1 MTLHHDRWI
10 EMDVIW
16 FDPARDL
23 DPQIDMLLTRLA
35 PLWRSTDGMHGLCFN
50 VGWLIDLV
58 TEWTGH
64 ADQKLPLRSRRT
76 AQWAERSYADLRDLF
91 ARIRVGAARIGLPDL
106 KLGVLFVGWAHVVW
120 PPDVKIYD
128 FDSDWYA
135 RHPELYGEPKTIIG
149 MPDLWP
155 INRLHADSYPYAT
168 RPGGLQDDTYFPDFF
183 GAQWGSLSRF
193 LGVDALHL
201 RDGMTGPMV
210 YTRYGPYG
218 ASAPADPAVWQQWT
232 QAVIDLYRA
241 CKTGNPDTYLIGY
254 SSGISA
260 VAEWRVG
267 CVDLEAL
274 VADGAIDCWIDQTW
288 GGAWQ
293 DWWHQLWKGWTFQL
307 ANLMSHRVMIEAAN
321 MQRKAKGIA
330 PCRHYNLIET
340 WDGWEPW
347 DTLHQVP
354 GKLRWGIW
362 AFNHAAAITPD
373 GPKTTDGSYISWA
386 NNRKGQILSE
396 DDVTYLRTH
405 LDMAQESA
413 AKLEHVYGPLMVY
426 NRPMMDWLMHHHP
439 DWNASEWIE
448 DQVGLLMKWG
458 VPCLGATRIEWLPD
472 VIDKADGLI
481 VQVPGQLNDKV
492 RDLLLK
498 TDKPTLLVG
507 RADLIDPALLAR
519 AGAKVTGELQPAG
532 FYHLTGWVK
541 EIVHLPTFRPIE
553 AANDGI
559 LAALD
564 SEVGPLVAREK
575 DETSKSFF
583 ACWQPCDW
591 AEPGNAFLPKYQL
604 GSTYPYAAI
613 SAALRNTL
621 PKCLE
626 PVEWSEPMCF
636 HSWQSSGTL
645 HIVMGNLE
653 TGVLGDSRTE
663 RTMYLVLYK
672 ESSSAV
678 PTDFSQRSLR
688 RVDSTDAFELEHYR
702 WSRLINQ
709 HGFWNE
715 LAGED
720 AAVFVLEFTGE
731 PQ

>member
-1 MTLHHDRWI
+1 MSNLPVTLHHDRWI

-35 PLWRSTDGMHGLCFN
+35 PLWQSTDGMRGLCFN

-58 TEWTGH
+58 TEWTGRV
-64 ADQKLPLRSRRT
+64 DQKLPLRSRRT

-91 ARIRVGAARIGLPDL
+91 ARIRAGAARIGLPDL

-168 RPGGLQDDTYFPDFF
+168 WPGGLQEDTYFPDFF

-218 ASAPADPAVWQQWT
+218 ASAPADPTVWQQWT

-321 MQRKAKGIA
+321 AQRKAKGIA
-330 PCRHYNLIET
+330 PCRHYHVIET

-413 AKLEHVYGPLMVY
+413 ARLEHVYGPLMVY

-472 VIDKADGLI
+472 VIDRADGLI
-481 VQVPGQLNDKV
+481 VQLPGQLDDRV

-519 AGAKVTGELQPAG
+519 AGAKVTGELQPKG
-532 FYHLTGWVK
+532 YYQLCMFSEK
-541 EIVHLPTFRPIE
+541 VHLATFQP
-553 AANDGI
+553 I
-559 LAALD
+559 LAEHQDNLINL
-564 SEVGPLVAREK
+564 EIEENGPLVAVIAE
-575 DETSKSFF
+575 SKFF
-583 ACWQPCDW
+583 TYWQPPDW
-591 AEPGNAFLPKYQL
+591 AEPGNAQFPKYQL
-604 GSTYPYAAI
+604 GSTFPYATIADFLLDAVPMSII
-613 SAALRNTL
+613 SRPNTWEN
-621 PKCLE
+621 PTA
-626 PVEWSEPMCF
+626 S
-636 HSWQSSGTL
+636 
-645 HIVMGNLE
+645 HIWKSTGNLTFLFGNLE
-653 TGVLGDSRTE
+653 TGFLGDSRRSH
-663 RTMYLVLYK
+663 RTTLWLKESADNVPLNHIILRRIDASNQPDLEPIVGKQRVFKLKVDK
-672 ESSSAV
+672 ESSV
-678 PTDFSQRSLR
+678 VYT
-688 RVDSTDAFELEHYR
+688 LE
-702 WSRLINQ
+702 N
-709 HGFWNE
+709 
-715 LAGED
+715 A
-720 AAVFVLEFTGE
+720 
-731 PQ
+731 